1 MKKYIVNL
9 LLIFSKFIVIRK
21 LDNTLSNNIKKV
33 NLGCGMHCLNGWL
46 NIDGSLTSLLGTNID
61 VLNKLLF
68 KFAGSSEYY
77 DFSHFNDVIKN
88 KKLYWR
94 NLSDG
99 IPLNDNSID
108 VVFSSHFLEHL
119 TKTDGQQLLND
130 IYRIL
135 KPGGLVRILVPDLD
149 LAIQRFNKG
158 EINETLDLFFYT
170 SEKGDFSAHKYN
182 YTFASLK
189 NKLEEIGFT
198 SVVKQSHKKGECPD
212 IEYLDIYPDHS
223 LYVEAKK

>member
-9 LLIFSKFIVIRK
+9 LLTCAKFVVTRK
-21 LDNTLSNNIKKV
+21 LDHTISNRIKKV
-33 NLGCGMHCLNGWL
+33 NLGCGLHCLSGWL
-46 NIDGSLTSLLGTNID
+46 NIDGSLTSLLGSNIRA
-61 VLNKLLF
+61 LNKLLF

-77 DFSHFNDVIKN
+77 DFDNFNDVIKN

-94 NLSDG
+94 NLSYG

-119 TKTDGQQLLND
+119 TKNDGQQLLND

-182 YTFASLK
+182 YSFGSLK
-189 NKLEEIGFT
+189 NKLENIGFK

>member
-1 MKKYIVNL
+1 MKKYIVNVL
-9 LLIFSKFIVIRK
+9 LMFSKFIVIRK
-21 LDNTLSNNIKKV
+21 LDNTVSNNIKKV
-33 NLGCGMHCLNGWL
+33 NLGCGMHCLSGWL

-61 VLNKLLF
+61 VLNKLLY
-68 KFAGSSEYY
+68 KVAGSSAYY
-77 DFSHFNDVIKN
+77 DFNHFNDIIKN

-119 TKTDGQQLLND
+119 TKNDGQQLLSD

-170 SEKGDFSAHKYN
+170 SEECDFSAHKYN
-182 YTFASLK
+182 YTFGSLK
-189 NKLEEIGFT
+189 NKLEEIGFIG
-198 SVVKQSHKKGECPD
+198 VVKQSHKKGECPD